1 MIVVEVLYLV
11 VTMKLI
17 VIIVR
22 FYCGWWICGAIGCD
36 GGILVVVVMSVVRV
50 ALLN

>member
-11 VTMKLI
+11 VRMEVI
-17 VIIVR
+17 VIILR

-36 GGILVVVVMSVVRV
+36 GGILAVVVMSVVWV